1 MPTYGFRQMLAQNV
15 LPQNIFHPKKSSLQN
30 ILPQNILPKNVL
42 LYKTSSSTEH
52 PPLQNV
58 LLYKMSSSTK
68 CPPLQNVFPTKRPS
82 LQNIPLHSTKYM
94 KISFHDKQL
103 FSL

>member
-1 MPTYGFRQMLAQNV
+1 MPTYGFKQMLAQNV

-30 ILPQNILPKNVL
+30 ILPQNILPKNVH

-68 CPPLQNVFPTKRPS
+68 CISHKTSFTTKHPPALNQIYE
-82 LQNIPLHSTKYM
+82 NI
-94 KISFHDKQL
+94 
-103 FSL
+103 FS